1 MKWTLWAGRVWRW
14 ASTAIEI
21 VKVVR
26 KKDGD
31 AAKVGPVKPLVLA
44 CLCVAGVAAAQTD
57 PRTLPLVQAG
67 DFSALPSLSLPSAW
81 QWGQHALTVN
91 GDLLTVACN
100 DGGVG
105 AVRLPA
111 MDIVTPCTA
120 VNPSRV
126 KPGEVNGYGIGGL
139 VRWNGSLI
147 MSAYSAYNNGGDEP
161 YTHVSAADVAGLA
174 SGTLWKVGGVRPG
187 MVSGPMGIVP
197 PEWRALL
204 GGPLLAAQCCISI
217 VSRSSRGPSVAA
229 VDPASPAGAR
239 WLVGYPD
246 AHQTLGT
253 FEQNPPAP
261 YYGASDT
268 LGAVFIVPGT
278 RSLLFVTR
286 HGAKNCYGTGAQC
299 GDPLNGNQATHG
311 YPYTMQ
317 VVAYDLATVLAAA
330 NPWDAQPYAKWELPG
345 VGTAGFNATRGGF
358 YDDASR
364 TLYVSE
370 FDPNNGNTTL
380 RRFAVGAAVP
390 PPQNPPVDC
399 AGTWGTTW
407 IRQPNSESACSQT
420 GSRTFIESRLFTV
433 STSPANGGAA
443 CPASPE
449 SRTSTEACTPPVVTV
464 QYSCWVTSV
473 LASYA
478 DGDAKRQI
486 RCETNG
492 PIPDLPNG
500 TTFTVSVPKK

>member
-1 MKWTLWAGRVWRW
+1 MMRRLMTMMAL
-14 ASTAIEI
+14 
-21 VKVVR
+21 
-26 KKDGD
+26 
-31 AAKVGPVKPLVLA
+31 LLA
-44 CLCVAGVAAAQTD
+44 TSAAAQTD

-67 DFSALPSLSLPSAW
+67 DFSALPSLHLPASW
-81 QWGQHALTVN
+81 QWGQHALTVE
-91 GDLLTVACN
+91 GDLMTVACN

-105 AVRLPA
+105 VVRLPA

-139 VRWNGSLI
+139 IRWNGSLI
-147 MSAYSAYNNGGDEP
+147 MSAYSSYNNGADEP

-174 SGTLWKVGGVRPG
+174 SGTLWKVGGVRPA
-187 MVSGPMGIVP
+187 MVSGPLGVVP

-229 VDPASPAGAR
+229 VDPASPAGAK

-261 YYGASDT
+261 YYGASDL

-286 HGAKNCYGTGAQC
+286 HGSKNCYGTGAQC

-311 YPYTMQ
+311 YPYGLI
-317 VVAYDLATVLAAA
+317 VVAYDLAAVLSAP
-330 NPWDAQPYAKWELPG
+330 NPWDVQPYAKWDLPG

-358 YDDASR
+358 YDHATR

-370 FDPNNGNTTL
+370 FDPNNGSTQV
-380 RRFAVGAAVP
+380 RRFQIGTTP
-390 PPQNPPVDC
+390 PPPPTPVACD
-399 AGTWGTTW
+399 GSWSIW
-407 IRQPNSESACSQT
+407 IPQSGSWSACSAA

-464 QYSCWVTSV
+464 QYQCWVTSV

-492 PIPDLPNG
+492 PITSLPNG